1 MIACSNL
8 DLSSIFCASSLLCFS
23 FFLLCSSSKTI
34 SPTLCRL
41 SVINPTP
48 KPQAFSADELLLF
61 GNSEE
66 DWTTETLSE
75 VLKADHGFNGE
86 SRAICDLVEILS
98 EYDPMTR
105 NYLQFMTGVQGKLPF
120 ILRS

>member
-1 MIACSNL
+1 MSA
-8 DLSSIFCASSLLCFS
+8 SSCSSLLPRQCVRAPAD
-23 FFLLCSSSKTI
+23 LHDREGPALI
-34 SPTLCRL
+34 SYGHLPAIPPSPSALPLPT
-41 SVINPTP
+41 TP
-48 KPQAFSADELLLF
+48 FSADELLLF

-75 VLKADHGFNGE
+75 ALKADHGFNGE
-86 SRAICDLVEILS
+86 TRAICDLVEILS

-105 NYLQFMTGVQGKLPF
+105 NYLQFMTGVQGKLPL